1 MNELGA
7 FQIVVLPIGLGLL
20 GFVEPCSIGSTLI
33 FVKYLE
39 GQGFADRL
47 AQVGVF
53 AVTRAVLI
61 GALGVAAV
69 LIGTA
74 FIGFQKA
81 AWIVLGAIYVA
92 LGLLYVFRRAGA
104 LKISLGP
111 TLGTVSGLRGSIALG
126 LLFGLNIPA
135 CAAPLLF
142 ALLGMAAAGAGAGS
156 GGTLAAGFVSLS
168 LFGLA
173 LSLPIAAAV
182 LIAPARR
189 ALDWLSGLSQRLPL
203 WTGLLF
209 IALGLWSIG
218 FGLFAEI
225 TA

>member
-7 FQIVVLPIGLGLL
+7 FQLVVLPIGLGLL

-39 GQGFADRL
+39 GKVFADKL
-47 AQVGVF
+47 AQVSVF

-69 LIGTA
+69 VIGTA
-74 FIGFQKA
+74 FIAFQKA

-92 LGLLYVFRRAGA
+92 VGLLYIFRRAGA

-111 TLGTVSGLRGSIALG
+111 TLGRLSGLRGSMALG

-142 ALLGMAAAGAGAGS
+142 ALLGMAAAGAGS
-156 GGTLAAGFVSLS
+156 GGTLAAGFISLF

-203 WTGLLF
+203 WTGLLLV
-209 IALGLWSIG
+209 ALGFWSIG
-218 FGLFAEI
+218 FGLLAEI

>member
-1 MNELGA
+1 MTELGA
-7 FQIVVLPIGLGLL
+7 FQLLVLPIGLGLI
-20 GFVEPCSIGSTLI
+20 GFVEPCSIGSTLVFI
-33 FVKYLE
+33 KFLE
-39 GQGFADRL
+39 GRTFADKL
-47 AQVGVF
+47 AQVGIF

-61 GALGVAAV
+61 GTLGAVAAV
-69 LIGTA
+69 IGNA
-74 FIGFQKA
+74 FMAFQKA
-81 AWIVLGAIYVA
+81 AWMVLGGTYLVI
-92 LGLLYVFRRAGA
+92 GLLYIFRRARA

-111 TLGTVSGLRGSIALG
+111 SLGSLSGPRGSIALG

-142 ALLGMAAAGAGAGS
+142 ALLGMAAAGAGS
-156 GGTLAAGFVSLS
+156 GGTLS

-189 ALDWLSGLSQRLPL
+189 ALDWLSALSQRLPL
-203 WTGLLF
+203 WTGLLL
-209 IALGLWSIG
+209 IALGLWSIA

>member
-1 MNELGA
+1 M
-7 FQIVVLPIGLGLL
+7 V
-20 GFVEPCSIGSTLI
+20 

-39 GQGFADRL
+39 GKTFADKL
-47 AQVGVF
+47 AQVGIF

-69 LIGTA
+69 VIGTA

-92 LGLLYVFRRAGA
+92 IGLLYIFRHAGS

-111 TLGTVSGLRGSIALG
+111 GLGGLSGSRGSVALG

-135 CAAPLLF
+135 CAAPLIF
-142 ALLGMAAAGAGAGS
+142 ALLGMAAAGGVSGA
-156 GGTLAAGFVSLS
+156 TLSAGFVSLG

-173 LSLPIAAAV
+173 LSLPIVAAV
-182 LIAPARR
+182 LIPSARR
-189 ALDWLSGLSQRLPL
+189 ALDWLSALSRRLPL
-203 WTGLLF
+203 WTGLLLV
-209 IALGLWSIG
+209 ALGLWSIG

-225 TA
+225 KA

>member
-1 MNELGA
+1 MTELGA
-7 FQIVVLPIGLGLL
+7 FQLVALPIGLGLL
-20 GFVEPCSIGSTLI
+20 GFVEPCSIGSTLV

-39 GQGFADRL
+39 GKTFADKL
-47 AQVGVF
+47 AQVGIF

-69 LIGTA
+69 VIGTA

-81 AWIVLGAIYVA
+81 AWIVLGAIYA
-92 LGLLYVFRRAGA
+92 AIGLLYIFRRDGS

-111 TLGTVSGLRGSIALG
+111 GLGGLSGSRGSIALG

-135 CAAPLLF
+135 CAAPLIF
-142 ALLGMAAAGAGAGS
+142 VLLGMAAAGGVSGATIS
-156 GGTLAAGFVSLS
+156 AGFVSLG

-173 LSLPIAAAV
+173 LSLPIVAAV
-182 LIAPARR
+182 LIPSARR
-189 ALDWLSGLSQRLPL
+189 ALDWLSALSRRLPL
-203 WTGLLF
+203 WTGLLLVV
-209 IALGLWSIG
+209 LGLWSIG

-225 TA
+225 KA

>member
-1 MNELGA
+1 M
-7 FQIVVLPIGLGLL
+7 PIGLGLI
-20 GFVEPCSIGSTLI
+20 GFVEPCSIGSTLVFI
-33 FVKYLE
+33 KFLE
-39 GQGFADRL
+39 GRTFADKL
-47 AQVGVF
+47 AQVGIF

-61 GALGVAAV
+61 GTLGAVAAV
-69 LIGTA
+69 IGNA
-74 FIGFQKA
+74 FMAFQKA
-81 AWIVLGAIYVA
+81 AWMVLGGTYLVI
-92 LGLLYVFRRAGA
+92 GLLYIFRRARA

-111 TLGTVSGLRGSIALG
+111 SLGSLSGPRGSIALG

-142 ALLGMAAAGAGAGS
+142 ALLGMAAAGAGS

-189 ALDWLSGLSQRLPL
+189 ALDWLSALSQRLPL
-203 WTGLLF
+203 WTGLLL
-209 IALGLWSIG
+209 IALGLWSIA

>member
-1 MNELGA
+1 M
-7 FQIVVLPIGLGLL
+7 V
-20 GFVEPCSIGSTLI
+20 

-39 GQGFADRL
+39 GKTFADKL
-47 AQVGVF
+47 AQVGIF
-53 AVTRAVLI
+53 AVTRAALI

-69 LIGTA
+69 VIGTA

-92 LGLLYVFRRAGA
+92 IGLLYTFRRAGS

-111 TLGTVSGLRGSIALG
+111 GLGGLSGSRGSVALG

-135 CAAPLLF
+135 CAAPLIF
-142 ALLGMAAAGAGAGS
+142 VLLGMAAAGGVSGATIS
-156 GGTLAAGFVSLS
+156 AGFVSLG

-173 LSLPIAAAV
+173 LSLPIVAAV
-182 LIAPARR
+182 LIPSARR
-189 ALDWLSGLSQRLPL
+189 ALDWLSALSRRLPL
-203 WTGLLF
+203 WTGLLLVV
-209 IALGLWSIG
+209 LGLWSIG

-225 TA
+225 KA